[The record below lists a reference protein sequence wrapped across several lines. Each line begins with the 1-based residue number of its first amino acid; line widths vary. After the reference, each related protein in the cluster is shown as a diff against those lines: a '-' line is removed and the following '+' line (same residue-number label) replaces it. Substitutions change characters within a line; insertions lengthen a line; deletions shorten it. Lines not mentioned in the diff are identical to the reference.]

1 MRGWHSQGGG
11 PEALDIII
19 FNYNYLPYIIAEFS
33 AINKRENYFT
43 KIVLS
48 RASTSDYATE

>member
-1 MRGWHSQGGG
+1 MRGRYSQGGG

-33 AINKRENYFT
+33 AIIKE
-43 KIVLS
+43 KITL
-48 RASTSDYATE
+48 RKQ